1 MQFLY
6 KISYSSLWCSPGI
19 CSRPLLFSIYILPIH
34 DIIGQFPD
42 VHYHIYTDDIHLYS
56 FLPNSS
62 NVLPDNSQLC
72 KCASTIR
79 SWLLSNNL
87 LLNSSKSAL
96 LNIPSTY
103 HYFPPVI
110 IDGLHIIPLSSVIN
124 LGITLDANLSL
135 NSHIANISKSANY
148 HLFKIRRIRKDLT
161 RPLTTVLINAL
172 VLSRIDYCSSLLYH
186 LPNTS
191 LSPLNRIIRASIRT
205 IFSINRFDHSIT
217 DSHQLI
223 SNWFPQ
229 KKRSLLLAHKAIY
242 YTSPPYLTSLLTLRR
257 PLTSLR
263 SNADISLICPR
274 VSYLKYHKRAFSYM
288 IPSLWNS
295 LPASIRSLHSY
306 PSFITHLKA
315 YISSM

>member
-1 MQFLY
+1 MVFPRDLFSAPSSSQY
-6 KISYSSLWCSPGI
+6 TSSLYMI
-19 CSRPLLFSIYILPIH
+19 LLAIFRCT
-34 DIIGQFPD
+34 
-42 VHYHIYTDDIHLYS
+42 YHIYADDIQLYS

-62 NVLPDNSQLC
+62 NALPDNSQLC

-96 LNIPSTY
+96 LNIPSNY
-103 HYFPPVI
+103 HNFPPVI
-110 IDGLHIIPLSSVIN
+110 IDGLPIIPSSSVIN

-135 NSHIANISKSANY
+135 NSRIANISKSANY

-161 RPLTTVLINAL
+161 RPLTTILIHAL
-172 VLSRIDYCSSLLYH
+172 VLYRVDYCSSLLYH

-229 KKRSLLLAHKAIY
+229 KKDPSYTFYHSLINQYIILLL
-242 YTSPPYLTSLLTLRR
+242 LT
-257 PLTSLR
+257 
-263 SNADISLICPR
+263 
-274 VSYLKYHKRAFSYM
+274 
-288 IPSLWNS
+288 
-295 LPASIRSLHSY
+295 
-306 PSFITHLKA
+306 
-315 YISSM
+315 

>member
-1 MQFLY
+1 MSTCYHRRSPHHPLIICY
-6 KISYSSLWCSPGI
+6 K
-19 CSRPLLFSIYILPIH
+19 
-34 DIIGQFPD
+34 
-42 VHYHIYTDDIHLYS
+42 
-56 FLPNSS
+56 
-62 NVLPDNSQLC
+62 
-72 KCASTIR
+72 
-79 SWLLSNNL
+79 SWN
-87 LLNSSKSAL
+87 
-96 LNIPSTY
+96 
-103 HYFPPVI
+103 
-110 IDGLHIIPLSSVIN
+110 
-124 LGITLDANLSL
+124 ITLDANLSL

-148 HLFKIRRIRKDLT
+148 HLFKCRRIRKDLT
-161 RPLTTVLINAL
+161 RSLTTVLINAL

-229 KKRSLLLAHKAIY
+229 KKRSLLHLLPLAHKAIY

-257 PLTSLR
+257 PLTSLG

-288 IPSLWNS
+288 VPSLWNS
-295 LPASIRSLHSY
+295 LPASIRSIHSY

-315 YISSM
+315 YISPM